1 LNNLGQSEKHSN
13 SFSNSTNVFTIEL
26 GKTTYEIYQRIIR
39 PDYTAK
45 RVSETLKLG
54 RSTVK
59 YHINKLEDMRLIKCI
74 NSKDRIKFYEKTVD
88 VFVSPG
94 KRKGSYLLSSNNLG
108 RVSKYGSLQ
117 PNDARYK
124 KIIINGDSRHEKTRV
139 HAVTFKVPI
148 TKKWKDYYKQ
158 IQWDKISKPR
168 GRFEQYTKKE
178 KVKNVGD
185 VSYKWIHT
193 NTKDTLMIYLPMLY
207 FLPHELDET
216 NTDHILTDYA
226 WKATKHFVRKY
237 HVGVERF
244 LEIVGKYHVALPATK
259 KQQEYL
265 KQNGTLEIPTP
276 NGKIMLDDSMKD
288 GGEVEADNIKDIK
301 LYSEVREDLLK
312 PAEIYAIKDNI
323 NTLASQ
329 LSNVKEKTQTHENF
343 LKDFTATFTQ
353 YLEQDKNKWQTQK
366 EFNESVKEYMVR
378 TDSKIESIMFEMGL
392 GKRPTKQM
400 QLDIYDKKS
409 GEIGYV

>member
-1 LNNLGQSEKHSN
+1 LNNLGRSEKNSN
-13 SFSNSTNVFTIEL
+13 SFSNSTSLFTIEL
-26 GKTTYEIYQRIIR
+26 GKTTYEVYQRIIR
-39 PDYTAK
+39 HDYTAK
-45 RVSETLKLG
+45 RVAKELNIG
-54 RSTVK
+54 RNTVK
-59 YHINKLEDMRLIKCI
+59 YHIDKLVEMRLIKCI
-74 NSKDRIKFYEKTVD
+74 NDKDRIKFYEKTVD

-108 RVSKYGSLQ
+108 RVSKFGSLQ
-117 PNDARYK
+117 PNDSRTK
-124 KIIINGDSRHEKTRV
+124 KAIINGNKKHESARV
-139 HAVTFKVPI
+139 HAVSFKVQI
-148 TKKWKDYYKQ
+148 LDKWKNHYKK
-158 IQWDKISKPR
+158 IEWDKISKPR

-178 KVKNVGD
+178 KVEGIGD

-193 NTKDTLMIYLPMLY
+193 KYKDTLIAYLPILY
-207 FLPHELDET
+207 FLPHEIQPG
-216 NTDHILTDYA
+216 NTDQLLTDLS
-226 WKATKHFVRKY
+226 WKAFQNFVKKY
-237 HVGVERF
+237 HVGIER
-244 LEIVGKYHVALPATK
+244 LIQPVGKYHIAYPSSK
-259 KQQEYL
+259 KQ
-265 KQNGTLEIPTP
+265 KQFIKKFGTLEIKTP
-276 NGKIMLDDSMKD
+276 NGKIMIDDSMDD
-288 GGEVEADNIKDIK
+288 GGEVEADNLKDII
-301 LYSEVREDLLK
+301 LYNEVKEDLLK

-378 TDSKIESIMFEMGL
+378 TDGKIESIMFEMGL